1 MQENIFDNYPFD
13 LYTKKIAEDKDA
25 CKDFFKENPVNIS
38 LLSQIYAYIASL
50 KNFDKT
56 PEGLI
61 DSSTYLKNN
70 FKGDSWH
77 IGLHAFLLTE
87 PRGNLIPSQIK
98 QSDPRVINYSGLVP
112 LILAAHKQLND
123 IPYNSWS
130 IKGLHNL
137 VNTDL
142 LNIMS
147 LKGTF
152 PKYSNSELLKI
163 RNSGLTP
170 NSGKAQGI
178 MKNPISS
185 YALVGTANRGIPI
198 EFIKLPKLAQTIL
211 TQIWVAY
218 PAVRTNLMILDLN
231 DWDNIPEPLETSEIL
246 QQTLYSAKVRTEG
259 TLVPTWDI

>member
-13 LYTKKIAEDKDA
+13 LYTKKIAENKDA
-25 CKDFFKENPVNIS
+25 CKDFFKENPVSVS
-38 LLSQIYAYIASL
+38 LLSQVYAYIASL
-50 KNFDKT
+50 KTFDKT

-87 PRGNLIPSQIK
+87 PRGNLIPSYIK
-98 QSDPRVINYSGLVP
+98 QSNPQVVSYSGLVP

-152 PKYSNSELLKI
+152 PEFSTSELLKI
-163 RNSGLTP
+163 RNAGLTP
-170 NSGKAQGI
+170 NSGKTQGI

-218 PAVRTNLMILDLN
+218 PTIRTNLMILDLN
-231 DWDNIPEPLETSEIL
+231 DWDNIPEPLENSNVF
-246 QQTLYSAKVRTEG
+246 QQSSGTTNTHTEG
-259 TLVPTWDI
+259 ISVPTWDM